1 MLGSTEP
8 CIDIGKIS
16 RQSGVNGPGKRFVI
30 WAQGCPFACASCINE
45 ELWPKGKGTRMKV
58 SDLYEVISRT
68 PGIEGVTYS
77 GGEPF
82 EQADGLYHL
91 GRRIKDHGL
100 TLMSYSGYTLE
111 EIRGSDDR
119 FKERLASILD
129 ILIDGR
135 YVKSLA
141 SPLLW
146 RGSSNQK
153 VHFLSE
159 RYETYKD
166 RIDSAVVEMELSV
179 DAVTDEVFMTGNLS
193 RELLDDIRQRMGMLG
208 LVMG

>member
-1 MLGSTEP
+1 
-8 CIDIGKIS
+8 
-16 RQSGVNGPGKRFVI
+16 
-30 WAQGCPFACASCINE
+30 
-45 ELWPKGKGTRMKV
+45 MKV